1 MEGTFNNQV
10 SKTIFS
16 ILQHLDPLP
25 SGSFDLNEFEKTVT
39 KFANDSQQ
47 IAPVLLFN
55 SPVSADEWK
64 ILEQFV
70 NALNIDYEKRT
81 ILLKKRI
88 EVAMD
93 SFLCSKELRKKTRVQ
108 QVNDFKMPAG
118 IVPDRG
124 GRTEIMTPLQRET
137 FDQQEKQRAQQSF
150 QGYFPDG
157 QQQGSRG
164 GYQGGSGGYQGRG
177 GYGDFRGGKGGG
189 GGQKRGHVFQH
200 CDHIRID
207 DLAAAKQIASKIGP
221 AERELLLQILVKE
234 SPNYT
239 DIRDGEDGELHIDQ
253 LRQLFTINTIPFIGF
268 GFLDNAIMVL
278 AGEYIDQSLG
288 TLLYVAGVGL
298 AHYVEVFVTRLGFKS
313 PTLTSKQLE
322 SRKARLTTLFLTHC
336 IMSSAPKER
345 KRVGE
350 ILELEREI
358 QKRWEETKAFEE
370 ESPLEEKPP
379 KFMTSFPFPYMNGRL
394 HLGHTFTLSK
404 CDFAV
409 GYYRLKGQ
417 MLIYGNPPNFSEEN
431 DVEEIVEEN
440 GTVNEN
446 ELDDITRDKAK
457 GKKVDWRRSFITTEV
472 NPYFDSFVKW
482 QFLKLREA
490 NKYIEFGKRYTI
502 YSPKDG
508 QPCMDHDR
516 VTGEGVGPQEYTLV
530 KIKVLDPKPKVFD
543 NLASNIP
550 VFFVAATLR
559 PETLY
564 GQTNCFLHPDL
575 IYSFFYVGSDSS
587 EIFIATE
594 RAALNMS
601 FQGMLPVE
609 GQIKCVKGLE
619 KIKGETL
626 LGCALSSPLTSY
638 EKIYSLPMMSI
649 KADKGTGVVLSVP
662 SDSPDDY
669 AALCDLRKK
678 KALREKYNISDEMV
692 LPFEPI
698 PILDIPDLGQ
708 LAAVNI
714 CQKMGIASQNDKV
727 KLEQAKKEVYLKGF
741 YHGTMLVGDYKGE
754 KIDQVKKRIQE
765 DLISK
770 GLACK
775 YVEPEKTVVSR
786 SGDECVVALCDQW
799 YLNYGNPEWKE
810 AAKKCLSKMNTY
822 MEEARHCLEN
832 TIDWLHEYAC
842 SRIYGLGS
850 RLPWDPKY
858 LIESLSDST
867 IYNAYYTIAHL
878 LQSDIFGSKPG
889 LLGLK
894 PEQLNTHVWD
904 YIFMGVGEYDKNK
917 MGGIS
922 LEALNKMRREFEYW
936 YPVDMRVSGK
946 DLLQNHLT
954 FYLFNHVAIWRER
967 PEMWPLGIR
976 ANGHALLN
984 NEKMSKN
991 TGNFLTLYEAI
1002 EKFSADGM
1010 RMALAD
1016 AGDGIEDANFMCD
1029 MADAGFLRL
1038 YQFLDWTKILLGKK
1052 ANVPKPLLRSG
1063 EIETFADRV
1072 FDNEMNRLIELTE
1085 EHYEKTFYKEALKTG
1100 FFEFQLARDNYRQL
1114 CGSDEQMNEKL
1125 ILRFIETQALI
1136 LSPIC
1141 PHITEHIWSLLGKND
1156 LIVNS
1161 KWPTIST
1168 VDKLLLQQ
1176 SSFVN
1181 NAIKEFRQRRDAKLN
1196 PKKKDPKKALLPPKA
1211 ATIYF
1216 TKKYPEWKEK
1226 AINLMRKLYEV
1237 RKFFEIIKL
1246 SFYVSLDFPKG

>member
-1 MEGTFNNQV
+1 
-10 SKTIFS
+10 
-16 ILQHLDPLP
+16 
-25 SGSFDLNEFEKTVT
+25 
-39 KFANDSQQ
+39 
-47 IAPVLLFN
+47 
-55 SPVSADEWK
+55 
-64 ILEQFV
+64 
-70 NALNIDYEKRT
+70 
-81 ILLKKRI
+81 
-88 EVAMD
+88 
-93 SFLCSKELRKKTRVQ
+93 
-108 QVNDFKMPAG
+108 
-118 IVPDRG
+118 
-124 GRTEIMTPLQRET
+124 
-137 FDQQEKQRAQQSF
+137 
-150 QGYFPDG
+150 
-157 QQQGSRG
+157 
-164 GYQGGSGGYQGRG
+164 
-177 GYGDFRGGKGGG
+177 
-189 GGQKRGHVFQH
+189 
-200 CDHIRID
+200 
-207 DLAAAKQIASKIGP
+207 
-221 AERELLLQILVKE
+221 
-234 SPNYT
+234 
-239 DIRDGEDGELHIDQ
+239 
-253 LRQLFTINTIPFIGF
+253 
-268 GFLDNAIMVL
+268 
-278 AGEYIDQSLG
+278 
-288 TLLYVAGVGL
+288 
-298 AHYVEVFVTRLGFKS
+298 
-313 PTLTSKQLE
+313 
-322 SRKARLTTLFLTHC
+322 
-336 IMSSAPKER
+336 MSSAPKER

-370 ESPLEEKPP
+370 ESPLEENPP
-379 KFMTSFPFPYMNGRL
+379 KFMTTFPFPYMNGRL
-394 HLGHTFTLSK
+394 HLGHTFTLAK

-409 GYYRLKGQ
+409 GYYRLKGRKCLFPFAFHCTGMPIKACADKLKRE
-417 MLIYGNPPNFSEEN
+417 MLMYGNPPIFSEGN

-440 GTVNEN
+440 GSVNEN

-457 GKKVDWRRSFITTEV
+457 GKKSKAVAKTVAAKFQWQIMESLGLTNEEIAKFSSAEHWLTYFPEKCEFDLRKMGLKVDWRRSFITTEV

-543 NLASNIP
+543 SLASNIP

-609 GQIKCVKGLE
+609 GQIKYVKGLE
-619 KIKGETL
+619 KVKGETL
-626 LGCALSSPLTSY
+626 LGCALSSPLTSF

-669 AALCDLRKK
+669 AALCDLKKK

-714 CQKMGIASQNDKV
+714 CQKMGITSQNDKV

-904 YIFMGVGEYDKNK
+904 YIFMGVGEYDKNR

-1226 AINLMRKLYEV
+1226 AINLMRKLYESNNSTLPDNREIMELLNTTQLPEKKEVMPFVQFV
-1237 RKFFEIIKL
+1237 RERVAQNGSAALSVNEDFDQKYVLEQIRDYLLCTLQLEKLDIVDIANATENAKEVVEVIKSCSPGSPLIIYNFEMK
-1246 SFYVSLDFPKG
+1246 

>member
-1 MEGTFNNQV
+1 
-10 SKTIFS
+10 
-16 ILQHLDPLP
+16 
-25 SGSFDLNEFEKTVT
+25 
-39 KFANDSQQ
+39 
-47 IAPVLLFN
+47 
-55 SPVSADEWK
+55 
-64 ILEQFV
+64 
-70 NALNIDYEKRT
+70 
-81 ILLKKRI
+81 
-88 EVAMD
+88 
-93 SFLCSKELRKKTRVQ
+93 
-108 QVNDFKMPAG
+108 
-118 IVPDRG
+118 
-124 GRTEIMTPLQRET
+124 
-137 FDQQEKQRAQQSF
+137 
-150 QGYFPDG
+150 
-157 QQQGSRG
+157 
-164 GYQGGSGGYQGRG
+164 
-177 GYGDFRGGKGGG
+177 
-189 GGQKRGHVFQH
+189 
-200 CDHIRID
+200 
-207 DLAAAKQIASKIGP
+207 
-221 AERELLLQILVKE
+221 
-234 SPNYT
+234 
-239 DIRDGEDGELHIDQ
+239 
-253 LRQLFTINTIPFIGF
+253 
-268 GFLDNAIMVL
+268 
-278 AGEYIDQSLG
+278 
-288 TLLYVAGVGL
+288 
-298 AHYVEVFVTRLGFKS
+298 
-313 PTLTSKQLE
+313 
-322 SRKARLTTLFLTHC
+322 
-336 IMSSAPKER
+336 MSSAPKER

-358 QKRWEETKAFEE
+358 QKRWDEAKAFEE
-370 ESPLEEKPP
+370 ESPLTKEEKPP

-394 HLGHTFTLSK
+394 HLGHTFTLAK

-409 GYYRLKGQ
+409 GYYRLKGRKCLFPFAFHCTGMPIKACADKLKRE
-417 MLIYGNPPNFSEEN
+417 MLIYGNPPNFIEEN
-431 DVEEIVEEN
+431 DGEEIV
-440 GTVNEN
+440 GATNEN

-457 GKKVDWRRSFITTEV
+457 GKKSKAVAKTVAAKFQWQIMESLGLTDEEIAKFSSAEHWLTYFPEKCEYDLRKMGLKVDWRRSFLTTEV
-472 NPYFDSFVKW
+472 NPYFDSFVQW
-482 QFLKLREA
+482 QFLKLKEA

-530 KIKVLDPKPKVFD
+530 KIKVIKNRLIFH
-543 NLASNIP
+543 LTIS
-550 VFFVAATLR
+550 
-559 PETLY
+559 
-564 GQTNCFLHPDL
+564 FLHPEL
-575 IYSFFYVGSDSS
+575 IYSFFYVGKDCS
-587 EIFIATE
+587 EIFISTE

-601 FQGMLPVE
+601 FQGMLPIE
-609 GQIKCVKGLE
+609 GQIKYVEGLE
-619 KIKGETL
+619 KIKGEKL

-669 AALCDLRKK
+669 AALSDLKKK

-698 PILDIPDLGQ
+698 PILDIPELGQ

-714 CQKMGIASQNDKV
+714 CQKMGITSQNDRV

-775 YVEPEKTVVSR
+775 YVEPEKTVISR

-799 YLNYGNPEWKE
+799 YLNYGNREWKE
-810 AAKKCLSKMNTY
+810 AAKKCLAKMNTY

-867 IYNAYYTIAHL
+867 IYTAYYTVAHL

-889 LLGLK
+889 PLGLK

-904 YIFMGVGEYDKNK
+904 YIFMGVGEYDENK
-917 MGGIS
+917 MGGIP
-922 LEALNKMRREFEYW
+922 LEVLNTMRREFEYW

-976 ANGHALLN
+976 ANGHSLLN

-1141 PHITEHIWSLLGKND
+1141 PHITEHIWSLLGKD
-1156 LIVNS
+1156 GLIVNS
-1161 KWPTIST
+1161 KWPTISP

-1176 SSFVN
+1176 STFVN
-1181 NAIKEFRQRRDAKLN
+1181 SAIKEFRQRRDAKLN
-1196 PKKKDPKKALLPPKA
+1196 PKKKDPKKSLLPPKA

-1216 TKKYPEWKEK
+1216 TNKYPEWKEK
-1226 AINLMRKLYEV
+1226 AINLMRKLYESNNSTLPDNRAIMEILNTTHLPEKKEVMPFVQFIRERVAQNGSAALSVEEDFDQKDVLEQV
-1237 RKFFEIIKL
+1237 RDYLMCTLQLEKLEIVNIANTTENAKEIVEVIKSCSPGTPLIIYNFEMR
-1246 SFYVSLDFPKG
+1246 